1 MRLAPETM
9 VVLGS
14 KLRWKNSNQM
24 WLKMSQNRTMILNDF
39 IKLEEIRRVHIFTLH
54 MHKLLLI
61 HTILLSGMDGVGREL
76 RPLCPVLCL
85 LHY

>member
-1 MRLAPETM
+1 MHLAPETI

-24 WLKMSQNRTMILNDF
+24 WLKMSQNRTMVLNDF

-54 MHKLLLI
+54 MHKLLLRV
-61 HTILLSGMDGVGREL
+61 SGMDGVGREL